1 LAAIDAQGKSQVLVN
16 NRSPDDKDQL
26 KWKWN
31 RGEAVDLA
39 DFGAPDTS
47 TNTMALCIYDRR
59 GLHRQLDL
67 PPGGVVATC
76 SGKPCWTPSGT
87 TGFKYKN
94 SDGVPDGITSAK
106 LKAGADG
113 RSQVQIRAKGANLL
127 PPETEDLSGVVVQLL
142 IDDGSET
149 QCFKTSFSDAAVS
162 AQDPERFKAKGP

>member
-1 LAAIDAQGKSQVLVN
+1 MQVKTTRRTFAAAKSAGVQVFPSTPGRAKSGN
-16 NRSPDDKDQL
+16 
-26 KWKWN
+26 
-31 RGEAVDLA
+31 
-39 DFGAPDTS
+39 GAP
-47 TNTMALCIYDRR
+47 
-59 GLHRQLDL
+59 
-67 PPGGVVATC
+67 
-76 SGKPCWTPSGT
+76 SGS
-87 TGFKYKN
+87 TGFKYKD

-113 RSQVQIRAKGANLL
+113 KSQVQIRAKGANLL